1 MPKSYTIEKNPEI
14 IDWVIE
20 ENDNLAE
27 LKEYN
32 IRFAIIYVTNTTSDG
47 EVVPAFKS
55 LPYKVK
61 LNSAKD
67 RCIKNIDVEIYI
79 DESYFESADSE
90 EKEAVIYGAL
100 NQIVIK
106 HKDGMPIFQDDGV
119 VKLVLKRPDM
129 IFEGFS
135 KCAEKYKIK
144 SPEHKAFTQLT
155 TDFNNILF

>member
-67 RCIKNIDVEIYI
+67 RCIKNIDVEIHI
-79 DESYFESADSE
+79 DESYFNEADDE
-90 EKEAVIYGAL
+90 EKEAVIFGAL
-100 NQIVIK
+100 SQLEVK
-106 HKDGMPIFQDDGV
+106 CKDGMPILQDDGV
-119 VKLVLKRPDM
+119 VKLVLKKPDM
-129 IFEGFS
+129 VFEGFS
-135 KCAEKYKIK
+135 VCASKYRIK

-155 TDFNNILF
+155 VEFNDILF